1 MSAEIHALSGAYA
14 VDALSERERV
24 EFEAHLATCA
34 ACRDEVASL
43 RETSALLGT
52 SAAVAPPA
60 SVRDAVLAGITG
72 VRPLPPAA
80 PIEPDSP
87 VAHLRR
93 HWQTVLVAAAA
104 AVLVMVGG
112 AAIWHPWSHDTE
124 QISVADQVLDAP
136 DATRSSA
143 RIGQSTVTLV
153 RSVAL
158 GKAVVLSDNLPLPP
172 DGRAYELWLQAPTGE
187 MLPAGLLPRSAA
199 QKFLLTGDAAAAT
212 AAGITSEPAGG
223 SETPTMAPLVLF
235 PFISVT

>member
-14 VDALSERERV
+14 IDALSSLERV

-60 SVRDAVLAGITG
+60 SVREAVLAGITG
-72 VRPLPPAA
+72 VRPLPPVVST
-80 PIEPDSP
+80 EPDSP

-93 HWQTVLVAAAA
+93 HWQSILVAAAA
-104 AVLVMVGG
+104 AILVIVGG
-112 AAIWHPWSHDTE
+112 AAIWDPWSAE
-124 QISVADQVLDAP
+124 QVSVADQVLDAP

-158 GKAVVLSDNLPLPP
+158 GKAVVVSDDLTLPP
-172 DGRAYELWLQAPTGE
+172 DGRAYELWLQSPTGD
-187 MLPAGLLPRSAA
+187 MLPAGLLPRSTQ
-199 QKFLLTGDAAAAT
+199 QKFLLIGDAATAT
-212 AAGITSEPAGG
+212 AAGITDEPVGG
-223 SETPTMAPLVLF
+223 SDAPTTTPLVLF
-235 PFISVT
+235 PFVSVA